1 MYLQSLTHKLNTH
14 LAYKGY
20 GYWCWAYPEEELNHW
35 HSYEGGFRSRIPA
48 AQRPGVQA

>member
-1 MYLQSLTHKLNTH
+1 MDNQSLTHKVNTH
-14 LAYKGY
+14 LAYNGD